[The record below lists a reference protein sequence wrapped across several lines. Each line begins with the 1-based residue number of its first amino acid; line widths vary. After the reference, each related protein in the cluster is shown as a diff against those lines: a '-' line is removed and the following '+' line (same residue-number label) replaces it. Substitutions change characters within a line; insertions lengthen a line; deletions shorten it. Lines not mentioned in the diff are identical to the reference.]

1 MKQLKRSE
9 LKESC
14 LYLLFAGAILAT
26 VAAFLFG
33 MLWLTSNLAVLIG
46 LPRWS
51 SAAMLAVLGIWI
63 AHSDRRK

>member
-1 MKQLKRSE
+1 MKRSE

-14 LYLLFAGAILAT
+14 LYLLFLAT
-26 VAAFLFG
+26 VVAFLFG
-33 MLWLTSNLAVLIG
+33 MLWLATELAVLIG

-63 AHSDRRK
+63 SRSDRRE

>member
-1 MKQLKRSE
+1 MKRSE

-26 VAAFLFG
+26 VVAYLFG
-33 MLWLTSNLAVLIG
+33 MLWVATKLAVLIG

-51 SAAMLAVLGIWI
+51 GFAALAVLGIWI
-63 AHSDRRK
+63 ARSDRRK

>member
-1 MKQLKRSE
+1 MKRSE

-26 VAAFLFG
+26 VVAYLFG
-33 MLWLTSNLAVLIG
+33 MLWVATKLAVLIG

-51 SAAMLAVLGIWI
+51 GFAALVVLGIWI
-63 AHSDRRK
+63 SRSDRRE

>member
-1 MKQLKRSE
+1 MKRSE

-26 VAAFLFG
+26 VVAYLFG
-33 MLWLTSNLAVLIG
+33 MLWVATKLAVLIG

-51 SAAMLAVLGIWI
+51 GFAALAVLGIWI
-63 AHSDRRK
+63 ARSDRRE